1 MATVWV
7 KTAKGKEEVERKTF
21 GLAFKLRQVLIMID
35 GKRDLAALQSILPPE
50 GVPGI
55 AAELLKDGFIEATDV
70 QASPV
75 PASAMPASTASAD
88 PDEDPFMLGQ
98 TFMINMAKRIL
109 GVAGDAISAKL
120 RAAPDVPA
128 LRALIPEW
136 RNAIRQAP
144 DGLQRLKE
152 LEKKLAKALGDT

>member
-1 MATVWV
+1 MCIRDRVY
-7 KTAKGKEEVERKTF
+7 

-50 GVPGI
+50 AVPGI
-55 AAELLKDGFIEATDV
+55 AAELLKDGFIEAMEV
-70 QASPV
+70 QTPPAPGSAVPTGAAPV
-75 PASAMPASTASAD
+75 D
-88 PDEDPFMLGQ
+88 PDEDPFVLGQ

-109 GVAGDAISAKL
+109 GVAGDAVSAKL
-120 RAAPDVPA
+120 KAAPDVPA

-152 LEKKLAKALGDT
+152 LERKLAKALGDT